1 MNRMSARS
9 LTVTGAA
16 VLLLGMAGAVPAS
29 AAGPGAGCQPA
40 GTSGFTAKVVAK
52 AGQHISGWTVDAT
65 GCDVGIYVADQA
77 SHVTISRVT
86 VTGANGAGILVENTS
101 DIVVE
106 RSIVHDNGLNVP
118 PPPPP
123 IGPPEGTG
131 EGEYTGPRLPQAFGI
146 SLFGVSHAV
155 VTRNMVYDNGRGGI
169 GVMDTGPFDPGHLIA
184 ADGTPV
190 GSSPSTPVPVRD
202 VVVSR
207 NTLWGNLNGCAVVVS
222 VFNTG
227 NHISDVTVTR
237 NTITGTGFGA
247 TGPDVGGIVAQTN
260 GGNSMVKNITI
271 SRNTIVDSGESGV
284 IVHAAAPGSH
294 TVNVQVVRNMLSGN
308 NQLNEETGHTTGVVV
323 SSWLAGADLGQSNI
337 NTRIERNTM
346 TDQFYGVWTQGPNPP
361 TLVRNA
367 ITVTAGGTPFF
378 VAPTS

>member
-16 VLLLGMAGAVPAS
+16 VLLLGMASALPA
-29 AAGPGAGCQPA
+29 AAGPAAGCLPA
-40 GTSGFTAKVVAK
+40 GTSGFTAKVVAT
-52 AGQHISGWTVDAT
+52 AGQHISRRTVDAT

-106 RSIVHDNGLNVP
+106 RSIVHDNGFNVP

-123 IGPPEGTG
+123 IGPPMTDPTE
-131 EGEYTGPRLPQAFGI
+131 PRLPQAFGI
-146 SLFGVSHAV
+146 SLFGVSNAM
-155 VTRNMVYDNGRGGI
+155 VTRNTVYDNGRGGI
-169 GVMDTGPFDPGHLIA
+169 GVMDTGPFDPGHITGM
-184 ADGTPV
+184 GT
-190 GSSPSTPVPVRD
+190 SPSMPVPSEN

-247 TGPDVGGIVAQTN
+247 TGPDVGGIVAQSN
-260 GGNSMVKNITI
+260 GENSMVKNITI
-271 SRNTIVDSGESGV
+271 SRNSISDSGESGV

-294 TVNVQVVRNMLSGN
+294 TVNVQVVRNLLSGN

-337 NTRIERNTM
+337 NTRVERNTM